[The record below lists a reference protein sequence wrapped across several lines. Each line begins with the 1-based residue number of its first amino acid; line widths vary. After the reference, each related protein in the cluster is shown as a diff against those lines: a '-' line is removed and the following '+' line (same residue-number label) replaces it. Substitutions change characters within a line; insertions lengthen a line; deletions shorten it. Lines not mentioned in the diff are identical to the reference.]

1 MKCEALLHGKV
12 GSTVIKACAEAR
24 HIARA
29 KAGAEADTTSYNT
42 VIKACA
48 EARAVTRAEPSGLN
62 AGHIPCF
69 FSSFSPLSNEDWN
82 LQVHQMV
89 SQGHRADRN

>member
-1 MKCEALLHGKV
+1 MHGKV
-12 GSTVIKACAEAR
+12 GSTVSKACAEAR

-69 FSSFSPLSNEDWN
+69 FSSF
-82 LQVHQMV
+82 
-89 SQGHRADRN
+89 